1 MKIYKNKFQN
11 TYIDVENTSNP
22 STIKW
27 ENYGVYTKI
36 KIKNWILF
44 ACLISFLLSFSFFV

>member
-44 ACLISFLLSFSFFV
+44 TFLLSFLLSFSFFV